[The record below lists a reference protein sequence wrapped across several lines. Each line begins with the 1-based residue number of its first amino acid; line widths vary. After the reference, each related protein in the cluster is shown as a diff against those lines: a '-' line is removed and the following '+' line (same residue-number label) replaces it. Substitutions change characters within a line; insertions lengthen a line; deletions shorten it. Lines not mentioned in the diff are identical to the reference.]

1 MKLSILALFCLLA
14 IAIMP
19 ELVYGQPAGQRR
31 QAGRKQAAPAPIP
44 RGGRKLSPQSAKLK
58 KTPALRRRGKQ
69 DDGAAA
75 TEDAP
80 PAPPAPM
87 TDAEAAAAAEAGEV
101 PAWCDPTKEMGAWLN
116 FVKMRKWCADHG
128 FTSFGPYGGVPAE
141 GEAADAT
148 AAEGEE
154 AAPAEGAE
162 ETA

>member
-1 MKLSILALFCLLA
+1 MKLSISFLAFFCLLA
-14 IAIMP
+14 LIMP
-19 ELVYGQPAGQRR
+19 ELISGQPAGQRR
-31 QAGRKQAAPAPIP
+31 KPAAAAPAP
-44 RGGRKLSPQSAKLK
+44 RSGRKLSQPAKFKRPVNL
-58 KTPALRRRGKQ
+58 RRGKQ
-69 DDGAAA
+69 EGGEA
-75 TEDAP
+75 EAP
-80 PAPPAPM
+80 PAP
-87 TDAEAAAAAEAGEV
+87 AEVDAAAAEGEV

-148 AAEGEE
+148 AAEGGE